1 MSLRWKTL
9 LTLGLIPA
17 ALALLERLYRGRLEA
32 GVAERTAALTAINQQ
47 LQQEVTRQQQLAA
60 ALRLSEEKF
69 SKAFHTS
76 PDSINL
82 NRLKD
87 GIYLEIN
94 QGFTALTGYTVA
106 DVTGKS
112 SLDIDIWGNPADR
125 DRLVQALAA
134 HGQVKDFEASFRLK
148 DGTVRVGLMSA
159 RLIEVAGEPCILS
172 ITRDIDDRKR
182 MEAEKEKLQAQ
193 FLQAQKM
200 EAIGRLT
207 AGIAHDFN
215 NLLTAIN
222 GFAALI
228 HAQLAADDPHR
239 ADLDR
244 ILNAGRRAADLVR
257 RLLIFSRKHMVEPR
271 LLDLN
276 TVIAELDKMLRR
288 IIGEDIELSLC
299 LDPGLWSVKVDLSQ
313 IEQVI
318 VNLAV
323 NARDAMPAGGRL
335 AITTAN
341 AILAESD
348 IADHPEIKP
357 GEYVRLTLRDSG
369 TGMSTEVKA
378 HLFEPFFTTK
388 APGKGTGLGLATIFG
403 SVKQA
408 GGDIRVDSEE
418 GQGTIFEIYLP
429 RAREPVG
436 REAGPALAAPS
447 PPGSETILLVED
459 DPAVRALVRH
469 VLAGLGYTVLEASS
483 GPAARTMLSR
493 WPIDLL
499 LTDVVMP
506 GDNGLVLAGQ
516 LRQAQPGLKALFIS
530 GYTADLNTYQGIPEQ
545 PEVAFLPK
553 PFTPDALARKV
564 RQVLDG

>member
-1 MSLRWKTL
+1 MSLRWKTFVMV
-9 LTLGLIPA
+9 GLILA
-17 ALALLERLYRGRLEA
+17 ALLDRLCRGRLEA
-32 GVAERTAALTAINQQ
+32 MVAARTAALTASNQQ
-47 LQQEVTRQQQLAA
+47 LRQEVARQQRLAA
-60 ALRLSEEKF
+60 SLRLSEEKF

-87 GIYLEIN
+87 GLYLEVN
-94 QGFTALTGYTVA
+94 EGFTRLTGYTAA
-106 DVTGKS
+106 DVAGKS
-112 SLDIDIWGNPADR
+112 SLDIDIWANPADR

-134 HGQVKDFEASFRLK
+134 HGQVKEFEASFRLK
-148 DGTVRVGLMSA
+148 DGTVRVGMMSA

-228 HAQLAADDPHR
+228 QAGLAADDPHR

-244 ILNAGRRAADLVR
+244 ILNSGRRAADLVR
-257 RLLIFSRKHMVEPR
+257 RLLIFSRKHIVEPQ

-299 LDPGLWSVKVDLSQ
+299 LDPGLWPVKFDLNQ
-313 IEQVI
+313 VEQVI
-318 VNLAV
+318 VNLVV

-335 AITTAN
+335 AIATAN
-341 AILAESD
+341 TTLAERD
-348 IADHPEIKP
+348 MADHPEIKS
-357 GEYVRLTLRDSG
+357 GQYVRLTVRDSG
-369 TGMSTEVKA
+369 TGMSSEVKA

-388 APGKGTGLGLATIFG
+388 EPGEGTGLGLATIFG
-403 SVKQA
+403 SVTQA

-429 RAREPVG
+429 RAQETVRPQV
-436 REAGPALAAPS
+436 RPAAAALTPA
-447 PPGSETILLVED
+447 GSETVLLVED
-459 DPAVRALVRH
+459 DPTVRALVRY
-469 VLAGLGYTVLEASS
+469 VLAGLGYTVVEASS
-483 GPAARTMLSR
+483 GPEARQVLAR
-493 WPIDLL
+493 HPIDLL

-506 GDNGLVLAGQ
+506 GDSGLVLAGQ
-516 LRQAQPGLKALFIS
+516 LRQALPGLKVLFMS
-530 GYTADLNTYQGIPEQ
+530 GYTADLNKYQGIPEQ
-545 PEVAFLPK
+545 PEMAFLPK